1 MLPGLLTIPRN
12 TTSFPIVILV
22 HGSGPNDRDETIG
35 PNKPLRDLAF
45 GLASFGI
52 ASIRYDKRTL
62 VYGEKI
68 VSEGLKINLETE
80 VLIDVTSAIRLAK
93 SIDGVRD
100 IYIIGHSLGSML
112 SPKIASENNDV
123 AGIVMMAGNARPLED
138 LIIEQYSYLFSH
150 DGISEQEENALN
162 DLKVQIDNLDNLN
175 QSPNDSTMNLPLNL
189 PASYWK
195 SLMDYNQLK
204 EIKSVGARI
213 LILQGERDYQV
224 TMQDFNLWKK
234 ALKTHENVDFKSY
247 PKLNHLFLEGEGKS
261 YPTEYQ
267 IESNIPQYVI
277 TDIANWIMDK

>member
-189 PASYWK
+189 PVSYWK

>member
-138 LIIEQYSYLFSH
+138 LIIEQYYC
-150 DGISEQEENALN
+150 
-162 DLKVQIDNLDNLN
+162 
-175 QSPNDSTMNLPLNL
+175 
-189 PASYWK
+189 
-195 SLMDYNQLK
+195 
-204 EIKSVGARI
+204 
-213 LILQGERDYQV
+213 
-224 TMQDFNLWKK
+224 
-234 ALKTHENVDFKSY
+234 
-247 PKLNHLFLEGEGKS
+247 
-261 YPTEYQ
+261 
-267 IESNIPQYVI
+267 
-277 TDIANWIMDK
+277 